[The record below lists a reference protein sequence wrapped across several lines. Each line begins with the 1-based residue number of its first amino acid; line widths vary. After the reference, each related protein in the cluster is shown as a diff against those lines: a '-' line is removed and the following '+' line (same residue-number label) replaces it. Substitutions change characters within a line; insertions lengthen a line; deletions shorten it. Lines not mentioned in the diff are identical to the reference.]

1 MDEIYEKAKIEI
13 SNRHVHL
20 NIETSEKLF
29 GKGKKLTSL
38 KRLLQ
43 IGQFA
48 ANEVVTCINGE
59 KRIDGVRVVGP
70 ERKESQVELSKTD
83 AIYLGMD
90 APIRLSGDLKNT
102 PGIILKGPKGKLCG

>member
-1 MDEIYEKAKIEI
+1 MDEIYKKAKIEI

-38 KRLLQ
+38 KRLSQ

-70 ERKESQVELSKTD
+70 ERKKVRSNCLKQMRYIWGWMHLSVCLVT
-83 AIYLGMD
+83 
-90 APIRLSGDLKNT
+90 
-102 PGIILKGPKGKLCG
+102 